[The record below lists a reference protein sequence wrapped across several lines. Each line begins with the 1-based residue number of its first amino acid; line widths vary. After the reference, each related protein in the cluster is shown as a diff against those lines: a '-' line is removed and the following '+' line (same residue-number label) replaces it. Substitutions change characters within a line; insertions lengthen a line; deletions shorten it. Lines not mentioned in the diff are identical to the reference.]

1 LILHWQ
7 QKLSHS
13 QTKTL
18 HNPSILKKQVMKGQP
33 SSCNSQPIVYLRY
46 LSMAEVEQRKKK
58 IRSTAAWRT
67 VLIHVSFDK
76 QEFNHMI

>member
-18 HNPSILKKQVMKGQP
+18 HNPSILKKTGDERPAKQLQQPTHPCQIWDTWAWQKFSRGKG
-33 SSCNSQPIVYLRY
+33 R
-46 LSMAEVEQRKKK
+46 
-58 IRSTAAWRT
+58 
-67 VLIHVSFDK
+67 
-76 QEFNHMI
+76 

>member
-1 LILHWQ
+1 
-7 QKLSHS
+7 
-13 QTKTL
+13 
-18 HNPSILKKQVMKGQP
+18 MKGQP

-58 IRSTAAWRT
+58 IKSTAASRT